1 MPIVQLH
8 RTNRTKESSKLLQ
21 KFAFDETS
29 QFGEDGILEELFKR
43 IGTTNKWCVEFGAW
57 DGKLYSNTW
66 RLIAKFDWSAVLI
79 EGMEDRARDLAQLHK
94 ASSQVHVQNCYVSWT
109 GENRLDNLLA
119 DTPIPRQ
126 FDLLS
131 IDIDGNDFHVWS
143 SVEQYRPRVVVIEFN
158 PSASNDLFFVQDADA
173 RLNEGCSLRAVI
185 DLAKRKGYELAATT
199 LVNAIFV
206 TEPELSKLGIEDNS
220 IDAMHFTE
228 FTTELFQG
236 YDGCLFA
243 AGFDTLIW
251 QGKKIDHEALQII
264 PKHLRKYPPVA
275 DIADDLAPLLVPT
288 PVEPHPAEV
297 RPASNGLDSSEHY
310 HPLYRRIGRH
320 CLGLI
325 RPLAPPFLAR
335 LIAPPFLARLQALLR
350 AQK

>member
-8 RTNRTKESSKLLQ
+8 RTDRTKESSKFLQ

-94 ASSQVHVQNCYVSWT
+94 GSSQVHVRNCYVSWT

-119 DTPIPRQ
+119 NTPIPWQ

-131 IDIDGNDFHVWS
+131 IDIDGNDYHVWN
-143 SVEQYRPRVVVIEFN
+143 SVEQYQPRVVVIETN

-173 RLNEGCSLRAVI
+173 RLNQGCSLRAVI
-185 DLAKRKGYELAATT
+185 DLAKRKSYELAATT
-199 LVNAIFV
+199 RVNAIFV
-206 TEPELSKLGIEDNS
+206 TKSEFSKIGIEDNS
-220 IDAMHFTE
+220 IDAMHFADS
-228 FTTELFQG
+228 TTELFQG
-236 YDGCLFA
+236 YDGSLFA
-243 AGFDTLIW
+243 AGLDMLMW
-251 QGKKIDHEALQII
+251 QGRKIDHEALQII
-264 PKHLRKYPPVA
+264 PKHLRKFPPVDEITEDMA
-275 DIADDLAPLLVPT
+275 
-288 PVEPHPAEV
+288 
-297 RPASNGLDSSEHY
+297 RGL
-310 HPLYRRIGRH
+310 RRS
-320 CLGLI
+320 
-325 RPLAPPFLAR
+325 R
-335 LIAPPFLARLQALLR
+335 LDRAFKALR
-350 AQK
+350 ATCSKR